1 VLDSPEGTRV
11 TARIATGF
19 RVRLDSAID
28 MVLDLTQ
35 LDHRSTAALPQ
46 PGMVTP

>member
-1 VLDSPEGTRV
+1 M

-46 PGMVTP
+46 PAMVTP